1 MHNSGPDNVA
11 RAMAG
16 GALLVAALGVAVA
29 LVAAAGMRSALRL
42 GVAMVLAALM
52 AFAGTAVASAHAT
65 RTATDPVENASL
77 TTAPSRVSA
86 TFNEQLQQ
94 AFAAMTVVGPD
105 GHLWSQGD
113 PQVQGAVVSIA
124 VPPLGPAGTYT
135 VNYRVTSA
143 DGHVVSGSWSF
154 TLTQPGTG
162 TPGPAAAAPTQDR
175 GLPVWPFLAGATVLI
190 AGGALWAVRRRA

>member
-1 MHNSGPDNVA
+1 
-11 RAMAG
+11 
-16 GALLVAALGVAVA
+16 
-29 LVAAAGMRSALRL
+29 MRSPLRL
-42 GVAMVLAALM
+42 GVAMVFAALM
-52 AFAGTAVASAHAT
+52 AFAGTAVAYAHAT

-94 AFAAMTVVGPD
+94 TFAAMTVVGPD
-105 GHLWSQGD
+105 GRLWSQGD

-162 TPGPAAAAPTQDR
+162 TPGPSAAGPSQDR